1 MYKTII
7 SFLLLLV
14 STSLYAK
21 TIEIVAGENFYG
33 DIAKQIGGK
42 YVTVTNILSNPNQDP
57 HLFSSS
63 PSTARSVAAADLVI
77 SSGIGYD
84 TWIQNLL
91 HANNKQPKQI
101 VVADLLGKKPGDNPH
116 IWYDPVTM
124 SVYANQLVKELSQL
138 NPEQAQYYQ
147 QRLGE
152 FNKQYNLFA
161 QNVARLKQQYRN
173 APVIATEPV
182 FNYMADALGLK
193 MYGQDFQLSIMNEV
207 EPTVSATRDFED
219 KLTKH
224 MVKVLIYNNQVTNPV
239 TERLKNIAKNQRIA
253 VIGVSET
260 QPAHEDYW
268 AWMNHELV
276 ALEKALENTTN

>member
-84 TWIQNLL
+84 AWMQNLL

-116 IWYDPVTM
+116 IWYDPITM

-147 QRLGE
+147 QRLSE

-173 APVIATEPV
+173 APIIATEPV

-219 KLTKH
+219 KLTKR

-239 TERLKNIAKNQRIA
+239 TERLKNLAKNQGIA
-253 VIGVSET
+253 VVGVSET

-268 AWMNHELV
+268 TWMNHELV
-276 ALEKALENTTN
+276 ALEKALQDSIN